1 MLSYAKSSYA
11 NSAASWVFPDSA
23 KFWDMMFY
31 KGISFVFCIV
41 KMTKI
46 AKFGRVG
53 ERPSVV
59 RI

>member
-1 MLSYAKSSYA
+1 MLRYA
-11 NSAASWVFPDSA
+11 NSATLIRLPQGFSLTLPNFGMR
-23 KFWDMMFY
+23 FFH